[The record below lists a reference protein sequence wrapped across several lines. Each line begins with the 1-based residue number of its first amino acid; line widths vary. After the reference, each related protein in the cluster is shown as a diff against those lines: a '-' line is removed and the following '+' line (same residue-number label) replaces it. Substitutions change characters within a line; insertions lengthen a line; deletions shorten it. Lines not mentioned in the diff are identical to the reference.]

1 MSYILT
7 TMKTLRLI
15 GTTLLMVMLAVNFTA
30 CSDDED
36 EQTIIEQ
43 ANLIGKWQTTWEKIH
58 KVENDKEVVTSDE
71 AYTNGLWEFKADG
84 TCTEGYADGG
94 YTETSRWSLK
104 DNKLTISYDDGYS
117 DVLTVNELTATKLD
131 CIKPYL
137 LVGGTALSLQMGTR
151 QSEDLDFMKWRTSKT
166 EKMEVAWYQI
176 EKELAAIGD
185 TQHKNI
191 LDIDHVEY
199 LVSGVKF
206 SFYACP
212 KYSPVSMPVEYLNN
226 LRLADV
232 KSIGAMKMEVL
243 LRRSNFRDYYDI
255 YSILK
260 SGVPINDLVSLALT
274 YSGHKLKSKN
284 LLAMLTNGSRF
295 TRDSHF
301 EQLAPIYA
309 VTAQEIEDYIKFC
322 LL

>member
-1 MSYILT
+1 
-7 TMKTLRLI
+7 MKGLAPHTLQ
-15 GTTLLMVMLAVNFTA
+15 VFEAV
-30 CSDDED
+30 S
-36 EQTIIEQ
+36 
-43 ANLIGKWQTTWEKIH
+43 
-58 KVENDKEVVTSDE
+58 
-71 AYTNGLWEFKADG
+71 
-84 TCTEGYADGG
+84 
-94 YTETSRWSLK
+94 
-104 DNKLTISYDDGYS
+104 
-117 DVLTVNELTATKLD
+117 KLD
-131 CIKPYL
+131 CIQPYL

-176 EKELAAIGD
+176 EKELATVGD
-185 TQHKNI
+185 IQHKDI

-212 KYSPVSMPVEYLNN
+212 KYSPVSEPVEYLNN

-232 KSIGAMKMEVL
+232 RSIGSMKMEVM

-274 YSGHKLKSKN
+274 YSGRKLKSKN

-301 EQLAPIYA
+301 EQLAPTYA
-309 VTAQEIEDYIKFC
+309 VTAQEIEDYIKSC

>member
-1 MSYILT
+1 
-7 TMKTLRLI
+7 MKGLAPHTLQ
-15 GTTLLMVMLAVNFTA
+15 VFEAV
-30 CSDDED
+30 S
-36 EQTIIEQ
+36 
-43 ANLIGKWQTTWEKIH
+43 
-58 KVENDKEVVTSDE
+58 
-71 AYTNGLWEFKADG
+71 
-84 TCTEGYADGG
+84 
-94 YTETSRWSLK
+94 
-104 DNKLTISYDDGYS
+104 
-117 DVLTVNELTATKLD
+117 KLD

-185 TQHKNI
+185 TQ
-191 LDIDHVEY
+191 
-199 LVSGVKF
+199 F

-301 EQLAPIYA
+301 EQLAPTYA
-309 VTAQEIEDYIKFC
+309 VTAQEIEDYIKSC

>member
-1 MSYILT
+1 
-7 TMKTLRLI
+7 MKGLAPHTLQ
-15 GTTLLMVMLAVNFTA
+15 VFEAV
-30 CSDDED
+30 S
-36 EQTIIEQ
+36 
-43 ANLIGKWQTTWEKIH
+43 
-58 KVENDKEVVTSDE
+58 
-71 AYTNGLWEFKADG
+71 
-84 TCTEGYADGG
+84 
-94 YTETSRWSLK
+94 
-104 DNKLTISYDDGYS
+104 
-117 DVLTVNELTATKLD
+117 KLD
-131 CIKPYL
+131 CIKYYL

-176 EKELAAIGD
+176 EKELAVIGD
-185 TQHKNI
+185 IQHKDI

-232 KSIGAMKMEVL
+232 KSIGAMKMEVM

-260 SGVPINDLVSLALT
+260 SGVPINDLVSLALN

>member
-1 MSYILT
+1 
-7 TMKTLRLI
+7 MKGLAPHTLQ
-15 GTTLLMVMLAVNFTA
+15 VFEAV
-30 CSDDED
+30 S
-36 EQTIIEQ
+36 
-43 ANLIGKWQTTWEKIH
+43 
-58 KVENDKEVVTSDE
+58 
-71 AYTNGLWEFKADG
+71 
-84 TCTEGYADGG
+84 
-94 YTETSRWSLK
+94 
-104 DNKLTISYDDGYS
+104 
-117 DVLTVNELTATKLD
+117 KLD

-176 EKELAAIGD
+176 EKELATIGD
-185 TQHKNI
+185 TQHKDI

-206 SFYACP
+206 SFYASP

-226 LRLADV
+226 IRLADV
-232 KSIGAMKMEVL
+232 KSIGAMKMEVM

-295 TRDSHF
+295 ARDSHF
-301 EQLAPIYA
+301 EQLAPTYA
-309 VTAQEIEDYIKFC
+309 VTAQEIEDYIKSC

>member
-1 MSYILT
+1 
-7 TMKTLRLI
+7 MKGLAPHTLQ
-15 GTTLLMVMLAVNFTA
+15 VFEAV
-30 CSDDED
+30 S
-36 EQTIIEQ
+36 
-43 ANLIGKWQTTWEKIH
+43 
-58 KVENDKEVVTSDE
+58 
-71 AYTNGLWEFKADG
+71 
-84 TCTEGYADGG
+84 
-94 YTETSRWSLK
+94 
-104 DNKLTISYDDGYS
+104 
-117 DVLTVNELTATKLD
+117 KLD

-176 EKELAAIGD
+176 EKELDAIGD

-260 SGVPINDLVSLALT
+260 SGVPINDLISLALT

-301 EQLAPIYA
+301 EQLAPTYA
-309 VTAQEIEDYIKFC
+309 VTAQEIEDYIKSC